1 MIAGQRSLLLG
12 LLQILQPIPERIAHE
27 EALLP
32 WQQAALF
39 HPNAPRPPA
48 ARVSLSRIAGIF
60 CYDRP
65 TVCGGCHEQDQGSDV
80 PCRETAARDRGGRG
94 LDQPQGREVLVR
106 TVAAGVCHSD
116 LHFVEGLYPLVGPA
130 VLGHE
135 SAGVVEAV
143 GDRVSYVK
151 PGDHVIA
158 CLSVFC
164 GYCDQ
169 CLSGHPNR
177 CSNRKEL
184 QRSPTDKPRVSQ
196 NGKAVIQFADIA
208 GYAEQMLLHENAVVK
223 ITKEMPL
230 DKAALIGCGVT
241 TGVGAAL
248 NTAKVEP
255 GSTVAVFGAG
265 GIGLA
270 AIQGARIAGAR
281 RIIAVDVFENKLA
294 MAKRLGATDTVD
306 ASSTDPVAAIK
317 ELTGGGVDY
326 SFEAIGLKKAAEQAF
341 YCLIPGGTATVIGMI
356 PVGQKVEIEG
366 RYFLTERKLQGCNMG
381 SNRFRIDMPRYIDFY
396 MQGRLNLD
404 DMVSR
409 KARLDDVNEAF
420 RAMKAGEVARTVLMF
435 DN

>member
-1 MIAGQRSLLLG
+1 MSKIK
-12 LLQILQPIPERIAHE
+12 
-27 EALLP
+27 
-32 WQQAALF
+32 AALF
-39 HPNAPRPPA
+39 HGAKQPLA
-48 ARVSLSRIAGIF
+48 I
-60 CYDRP
+60 
-65 TVCGGCHEQDQGSDV
+65 EQVEIDK
-80 PCRETAARDRGGRG
+80 
-94 LDQPQGREVLVR
+94 PQAREVLVR

-116 LHFVEGLYPLVGPA
+116 LHFVEGLYPLIGPA
-130 VLGHE
+130 LLGHE
-135 SAGVVEAV
+135 SAGVVEEV

-164 GYCDQ
+164 GHCDQ

-177 CSNRKEL
+177 CSNRAEL
-184 QRSPTDKPRVSQ
+184 QRAASDRPRLSQDGKP
-196 NGKAVIQFADIA
+196 VIQFADIG
-208 GYAEQMLLHENAVVK
+208 GYAEKMLLHENAVVK

-230 DKAALIGCGVT
+230 DRAALIGCGVT

-306 ASSTDPVAAIK
+306 ASSADPVKTIK
-317 ELTGGGVDY
+317 EMTGGVDY
-326 SFEAIGLKKAAEQAF
+326 SFEAIGLKTAAEQAF
-341 YCLIPGGTATVIGMI
+341 YCLKPGGTATVIGMI
-356 PVGQKVEIEG
+356 PIGQKVEIEG

-409 KARLDDVNEAF
+409 KAPLDGVNEAF